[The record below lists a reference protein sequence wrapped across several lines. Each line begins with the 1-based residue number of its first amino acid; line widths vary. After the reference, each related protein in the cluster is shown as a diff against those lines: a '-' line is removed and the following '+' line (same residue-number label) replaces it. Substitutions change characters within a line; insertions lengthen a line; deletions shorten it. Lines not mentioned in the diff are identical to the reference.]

1 MSFVV
6 GYAPTLGSLV
16 REEYRFWN
24 ALDSVV
30 TGVSNGDHLLV
41 LMDVNARTGKRQS
54 GWADSKVLGA
64 YRRDELK
71 DNGER
76 LLHAADNK
84 IDLRNT
90 FFATTNRGVSYTFQS
105 TNSGTGHS
113 RLDDILTRQVDRRL
127 VRNITHQ
134 RSCLLYTSPS
144 PRD

>member
-54 GWADSKVLGA
+54 GCADSKVLGA
-64 YRRDELK
+64 YGR
-71 DNGER
+71 NGIER
-76 LLHAADNK
+76 
-84 IDLRNT
+84 
-90 FFATTNRGVSYTFQS
+90 
-105 TNSGTGHS
+105 
-113 RLDDILTRQVDRRL
+113 
-127 VRNITHQ
+127 
-134 RSCLLYTSPS
+134 
-144 PRD
+144 